1 MKKFILSFVIMMAAW
16 MGVNA
21 MSFERA
27 QAEALYLTDKMAY
40 ELNLNDQQYN
50 DAYEINLDY
59 FLRIDSP
66 SDLYGSYYTY
76 RLYDLRCILHDWQYS
91 LLTAADYFLRPIIWR
106 AGGWYFPIYSYY
118 NRGYFYYSRPSVWV
132 SYYGGHGRSYYR
144 DGFYAN
150 RRPHWDGGLRGHDMH
165 RVVGHAGG
173 RDGGHRPGVGGRDG
187 GRRISGNGYHIDM
200 NGHRPGSNGG
210 NRGGGNHGDMGSGNH
225 DNHGV
230 GGGNHDGGNHN
241 GGMNPGGSNHNGGSN
256 SGMNPGGGRSSG
268 SGVSRGSS
276 FSRGNSFDSSSSRMS
291 SSHSGSYSSSRS
303 TSPSMSGSRSSSS
316 MSRGSSMGSSHS
328 SSPSMSRGS
337 SMGSSRSSSSSMSRG
352 SSMGSSRGGGF
363 GGGSRG
369 GGFGGGSRGGGG
381 GSRGGGRR

>member
-66 SDLYGSYYTY
+66 SDLYGDYYSY

-118 NRGYFYYSRPSVWV
+118 NRGYFYYSRPTVWV
-132 SYYGGHGRSYYR
+132 SYYGGHGRSYYHN
-144 DGFYAN
+144 GFYGN
-150 RRPHWDGGLRGHDMH
+150 RRPHWDGGLRGHDTH
-165 RVVGHAGG
+165 RVVGHSGA
-173 RDGGHRPGVGGRDG
+173 RNG
-187 GRRISGNGYHIDM
+187 GRRINGNGYHIDM
-200 NGHRPGSNGG
+200 NGRRPGGNSGNHGRD
-210 NRGGGNHGDMGSGNH
+210 NRGGMNPGNH
-225 DNHGV
+225 DNHGS
-230 GGGNHDGGNHN
+230 GGINHG
-241 GGMNPGGSNHNGGSN
+241 GGMNPGGNSNHDGGSH
-256 SGMNPGGGRSSG
+256 SGNMNPGGSRSSG
-268 SGVSRGSS
+268 SVVSRGSS
-276 FSRGNSFDSSSSRMS
+276 MSRGNSFDSSSSRMS
-291 SSHSGSYSSSRS
+291 SSRIGSYSS
-303 TSPSMSGSRSSSS
+303 PSRSSSS
-316 MSRGSSMGSSHS
+316 SYGN
-328 SSPSMSRGS
+328 
-337 SMGSSRSSSSSMSRG
+337 SRSSSSSMSGSRG
-352 SSMGSSRGGGF
+352 SFGGSSRSSSPSMGSSRSSGSY

-369 GGFGGGSRGGGG
+369 GGFSGGGSRGGGSFGGGSRGGGG

>member
-16 MGVNA
+16 MGANA

-66 SDLYGSYYTY
+66 SDIYGSYYTY

-106 AGGWYFPIYSYY
+106 AGVWYFPIYSYY

-144 DGFYAN
+144 DGFYGN
-150 RRPHWDGGLRGHDMH
+150 RRPHWNGGLRGNDMH
-165 RVVGHAGG
+165 RPAVGHG
-173 RDGGHRPGVGGRDG
+173 GGHDG

-200 NGHRPGSNGG
+200 NGHRPSG
-210 NRGGGNHGDMGSGNH
+210 GSGNH
-225 DNHGV
+225 SGVTSHGGHSDSNHG
-230 GGGNHDGGNHN
+230 GN
-241 GGMNPGGSNHNGGSN
+241 MNPGGSRPSGGNASRGGS
-256 SGMNPGGGRSSG
+256 M
-268 SGVSRGSS
+268 
-276 FSRGNSFDSSSSRMS
+276 SRGNSFDSSSSRMS
-291 SSHSGSYSSSRS
+291 G
-303 TSPSMSGSRSSSS
+303 
-316 MSRGSSMGSSHS
+316 SHS
-328 SSPSMSRGS
+328 SGMNRGS
-337 SMGSSRSSSSSMSRG
+337 SMGSSRSSSSFGGSSR
-352 SSMGSSRGGGF
+352 SSSPSMGSSRGSSMS
-363 GGGSRG
+363 GGSRG
-369 GGFGGGSRGGGG
+369 GGFSGGSSRGSGSFGGGSRGGGG
-381 GSRGGGRR
+381 SSRGGRR